1 MSNYSIKVEIKY
13 LYLRLPT
20 LSETGHKSGIFSQ
33 NLCEKITA
41 SLSDKL
47 KNKIDTD
54 IWALEEQKEK
64 RKNEA

>member
-20 LSETGHKSGIFSQ
+20 LSETGHKSRIFSQ

>member
-1 MSNYSIKVEIKY
+1 MSNNSINVEIKS
-13 LYLRLPT
+13 LYLILPT

-47 KNKIDTD
+47 KNKIDAD

-64 RKNEA
+64 GKKEA